1 MTERQIIPFTTEAD
15 WLKHRHNDV
24 TSTEVSALFGANPWL
39 TRFGLWHA
47 KHGLPSDVE
56 VTERM
61 ELGTALQ
68 DAVAAHIASKRGWK
82 IRRMD
87 EYIRLSDA
95 RMGSSFDYEILA
107 LDERGPGLLEV
118 KCVDLFAYKN
128 GWLIDG
134 DVIEAPERIEIQVQ
148 AELHVSGYKW
158 GAIGALIGGNRIEVI
173 ERAYFPDVGAA
184 LETRVR
190 EFWALETA
198 PAPDYMEDGEL
209 LRRINGIV
217 TEGKSVDMKSDAM
230 LAHLCE
236 RYATLG
242 KELDTRKKERDAC
255 YANILA
261 IIGDAEKVSADGF
274 KISSWRVAEG
284 DVSYHRDAFR
294 SMRITPLKEKK

>member
-1 MTERQIIPFTTEAD
+1 MKREIIPFTTEAA
-15 WLKHRHNDV
+15 WHALRFKDV
-24 TSTEVSALFGANPWL
+24 TSTEVSALFDANPWL
-39 TRFGLWHA
+39 TRFGLWHS
-47 KHGLPSDVE
+47 KHGTPPEVE

-68 DAVAAHIASKRGWK
+68 DAVAAHIATKRGWK
-82 IRRMD
+82 VRRMD
-87 EYIRLSDA
+87 EYIRLPDA

-107 LDERGPGLLEV
+107 LDERGPGILEV

-148 AELHVSGYKW
+148 QELHVSGYTW

-173 ERAYFPDVGAA
+173 ERPYYPDVGAA
-184 LETRVR
+184 LEAKIR
-190 EFWALETA
+190 EFWTLTEA

-209 LRRINGIV
+209 LRRINSIV
-217 TEGKSVDMKSDAM
+217 SEGKSVDMKNDAI

-242 KELDTRKKERDAC
+242 KEVDTRKKERDAC

-261 IIGDAEKVSADGF
+261 IVGDAEKVAANGY

-294 SMRITPLKEKK
+294 SMRITQLKEK